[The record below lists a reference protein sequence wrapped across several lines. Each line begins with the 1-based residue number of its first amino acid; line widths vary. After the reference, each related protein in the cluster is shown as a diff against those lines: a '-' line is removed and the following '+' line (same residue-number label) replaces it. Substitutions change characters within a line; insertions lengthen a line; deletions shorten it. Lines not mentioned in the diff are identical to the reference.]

1 MASWK
6 INQRLAGESDKVSM
20 KKVNKF
26 MITDPKQWSRMGP
39 RAMFGQFMLEIA
51 KNNNKLIVLSADLG
65 RSSGLDRF
73 KKQFPE
79 KYLSVGI
86 SEQNLIGIAAGLAKE
101 GYKVFVTSFAP
112 FLSMRASEQIR
123 MNLGY
128 MNLPVNMV
136 ALGSGV
142 SMGYLGN
149 SHFGLEDIA
158 IMRSIP
164 NINIS
169 SPADSSELGKVLFDY
184 AFNDLGPSYIRLTGT
199 PNSPYVYDKD
209 YNYKFNEFI
218 TLKKGKHLLILSTG
232 SMVAQSL
239 IASKF
244 LFQSNIDCHLINIHT
259 LKPINNKIVN
269 LLKKFEKIVTL
280 EEHSI
285 IGGLG
290 SVIAEKIATNSIKS
304 KLLRIGLPDSFGP
317 TGDYNFLLDYHGLT
331 GAKIASRI
339 VKFYK

>member
-1 MASWK
+1 MKK
-6 INQRLAGESDKVSM
+6 INKFTITES
-20 KKVNKF
+20 
-26 MITDPKQWSRMGP
+26 KQWSRMGP

-51 KNNNKLIVLSADLG
+51 KTNNKLIVLSADLG

-73 KKQFPE
+73 KNKFPE

-86 SEQNLIGIAAGLAKE
+86 SEQNLIGVAAGLAKE

-112 FLSMRASEQIR
+112 FLSMRASEQVR

-149 SHFGLEDIA
+149 SHFGLEDVA

-169 SPADSSELGKVLFDY
+169 SPADCGELGKILYDY
-184 AFNDLGPSYIRLTGT
+184 AFNNFGPSYIRLTGI
-199 PNSPYVYDKD
+199 PNSLHVYDKD
-209 YNYKFNEFI
+209 YNYEFKKFI
-218 TLKKGKHLLILSTG
+218 TLKKGNDLLIISTG
-232 SMVAQSL
+232 SMVTQAL
-239 IASKF
+239 MASRILEKK
-244 LFQSNIDCHLINIHT
+244 NINCELINIHT
-259 LKPINNKIVN
+259 LKPIDEKIIN
-269 LLKKFEKIVTL
+269 LLKKFKRIITI

-290 SVIAEKIATNSIKS
+290 SIVAEKIAKNSIKCD
-304 KLLRIGLPDSFGP
+304 LLTIGLPDSFGP
-317 TGDYNFLLDYHGLT
+317 TGTYDYLINYHGLN
-331 GAKIASRI
+331 GPKIAKKI
-339 VKFYK
+339 IKFLKK

>member
-1 MASWK
+1 
-6 INQRLAGESDKVSM
+6 M
-20 KKVNKF
+20 KKNKF
-26 MITDPKQWSRMGP
+26 SITEAIQWSRMGP

-51 KNNNKLIVLSADLG
+51 KTNNKLMVLSADLG

-73 KKQFPE
+73 KKKFPE

-86 SEQNLIGIAAGLAKE
+86 SEQNLIGVASGLAKE

-112 FLSMRASEQIR
+112 FLSMRASEQVR

-169 SPADSSELGKVLFDY
+169 SPADCGELGKILYDY
-184 AFNDLGPSYIRLTGT
+184 AFNNLGPSYIRLTGV
-199 PNSPYVYDKD
+199 PNSPLIYDKD
-209 YNYKFNEFI
+209 YNYEFKKFI
-218 TLKKGKHLLILSTG
+218 TLKKGKDLLVLSTG

-239 IASKF
+239 IALQILHK
-244 LFQSNIDCHLINIHT
+244 QNINCELINIHT
-259 LKPINNKIVN
+259 LKPIDEKIIN
-269 LLKKFEKIVTL
+269 LLKKFKEIITV
-280 EEHSI
+280 EEHST

-290 SVIAEKIATNSIKS
+290 SIVAEKIAKHSIKC
-304 KLLRIGLPDSFGP
+304 KLLTIGLPDSFGP
-317 TGDYNFLLDYHGLT
+317 TGTYDYLIDYHGLN
-331 GAKIASRI
+331 GPKIAKKI
-339 VKFYK
+339 IKFLKK